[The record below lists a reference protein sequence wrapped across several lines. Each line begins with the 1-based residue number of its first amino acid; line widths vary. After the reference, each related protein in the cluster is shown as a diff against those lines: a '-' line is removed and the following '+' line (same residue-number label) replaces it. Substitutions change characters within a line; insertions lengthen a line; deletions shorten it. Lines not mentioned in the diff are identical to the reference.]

1 MEVKEYLQNAEDSMQ
16 LIDMSNG
23 AHFQRCEHIC
33 ARCAHHS
40 HHSLGKIH
48 VQGN

>member
-16 LIDMSNG
+16 FAG